1 MLRYVACFGAGIVV
15 LALGCDRAGLPSADD
30 QGHHHNA
37 SHAADA
43 DSVQLSEAQAEFAD
57 IQVGEVGKESSHALL
72 KAMGKLL
79 AAKPRTAIVSHAFSG
94 RVAKLHVAIGDW
106 VEEGQP
112 LIALE
117 SHEVGAAKSDF
128 YKAVADLE
136 LAKLNFEREEHLME
150 QEIGIRKNLVAA
162 EAAFKIAQSTEEA
175 AEKTLHV
182 LGFDEEQVKEIA
194 ETHQISPQI
203 TLFAPIAGQIV
214 ANEAVLGAL
223 VDASTEILRVIDTS
237 VLWADAQVYEKDIAK
252 MRIGQKVDV
261 IVPAYRDK
269 VFHGEVSYI
278 GSLVDEE
285 TRTITVRAEVGN
297 PDALLKPGMF
307 ADIKVHLNGD
317 SAMLVVPCDAILQD
331 SGSKIVFVQDGELYR
346 RREIETGALD
356 GEKRQVLGG
365 LEEGEKVVVLGNYQL
380 RSMLMSEALEAGHTH

>member
-1 MLRYVACFGAGIVV
+1 MFRYVAFLGVGIVV
-15 LALGCDRAGLPSADD
+15 LALGCDHAGLPST
-30 QGHHHNA
+30 HNHDHSSDSA
-37 SHAADA
+37 SGA
-43 DSVQLSEAQAEFAD
+43 DSVHLSEAQAEFAD
-57 IQVGEVGKESSHALL
+57 IQVEEAGRQKSASLL

-94 RVAKLHVAIGDW
+94 RVAKVHVALGDW

-112 LIALE
+112 LITLE
-117 SHEVGAAKSDF
+117 SQEVGAAKSEF

-136 LAKLNFEREEHLME
+136 LAKLNLEREKHLME
-150 QEIGIRKNLVAA
+150 QEIGIRKNLAAA
-162 EAAFKIAQSTEEA
+162 EAAFKIAQSNEEA
-175 AEKTLHV
+175 TEKTLHV
-182 LGFDEEQVKEIA
+182 LGFTEDQVKEIV

-203 TLFAPIAGQIV
+203 TLFAPIGGRIV

-237 VLWADAQVYEKDIAK
+237 VLWADAQVYERDIAK

-261 IVPAYRDK
+261 TVPAYRDK
-269 VFHGEVSYI
+269 VFQGEVSYI

-285 TRTITVRAEVGN
+285 TRTITVRAEVAN

-317 SAMLVVPCDAILQD
+317 SAMLVVPQAAILQD
-331 SGSKIVFVQDGELYR
+331 GDADVVFVRAGEEYH
-346 RREIETGALD
+346 RREVETGSID
-356 GEKRQVLGG
+356 GDYRQILSG
-365 LEEGEKVVVLGNYQL
+365 LEVGDQVVTIGNYQL
-380 RSMLMSEALEAGHTH
+380 RSMLLSETLQAGHTH

>member
-1 MLRYVACFGAGIVV
+1 MFRYVAFLGAGIVI
-15 LALGCDRAGLPSADD
+15 LALGCDQAGLPSADN
-30 QGHHHNA
+30 QEHHNHA
-37 SHAADA
+37 SPAADA
-43 DSVQLSEAQAEFAD
+43 DSVQLTEAQADFAD
-57 IQVGEVGKESSHALL
+57 IQVEEARRQKSSSLL

-94 RVAKLHVAIGDW
+94 RVAKVHVAIGDW
-106 VEEGQP
+106 VEEGQS
-112 LIALE
+112 LITLE
-117 SHEVGAAKSDF
+117 SHEVGTAKSDF

-136 LAKLNFEREEHLME
+136 LARLNLEREEHLME

-162 EAAFKIAQSTEEA
+162 EAAFKIARSNEEA
-175 AEKTLHV
+175 SEKTLHV
-182 LGFDEEQVKEIA
+182 LGFTEEQVKEIA

-203 TLFAPIAGQIV
+203 TLFAPIAGRIV
-214 ANEAVLGAL
+214 ANDAVLGAL

-237 VLWADAQVYEKDIAK
+237 VLWADAQIYEKDIAR

-261 IVPAYRDK
+261 TVPAYRDK

-285 TRTITVRAEVGN
+285 TRTITVRAEVKN

-317 SAMLVVPCDAILQD
+317 SAMLVVPCEAILQD
-331 SGSKIVFVQDGELYR
+331 GDAKVVFVQDGEEYV
-346 RREIETGALD
+346 RREIETGSLD
-356 GEKRQVLGG
+356 GVYRQILGG
-365 LEEGEKVVVLGNYQL
+365 LDEGEKVVTVGNYQL
-380 RSMLMSEALEAGHTH
+380 RSVLMSEALEAGHTH